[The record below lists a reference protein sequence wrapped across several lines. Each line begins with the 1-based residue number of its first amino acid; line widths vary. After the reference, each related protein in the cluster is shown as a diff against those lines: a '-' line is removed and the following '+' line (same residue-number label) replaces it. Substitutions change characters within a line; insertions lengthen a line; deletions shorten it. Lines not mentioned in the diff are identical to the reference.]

1 MLTPVAPPSTPVR
14 TDLGTGKSP
23 SPRTPTGQTGTPTTM
38 ERSPQWRLG
47 QKLAKMAKEA
57 YDKWMIGTINDN
69 EYVEYMEH
77 IRERHVKDKQAAREK
92 TPEARSKAQ
101 AAVKSAQGTEPLKS
115 EVYEVAHTQPRVQWK
130 EVSQTAG
137 LSGVN
142 AKSRTKINREPLKK
156 TQELKEAKETPA
168 TPANNQKGTPQDK
181 AKQTLK
187 GNGGET
193 RV

>member
-1 MLTPVAPPSTPVR
+1 
-14 TDLGTGKSP
+14 
-23 SPRTPTGQTGTPTTM
+23 
-38 ERSPQWRLG
+38 
-47 QKLAKMAKEA
+47 
-57 YDKWMIGTINDN
+57 
-69 EYVEYMEH
+69 MEH

-142 AKSRTKINREPLKK
+142 AKSRTKINREPLKRWILHGHCCK
-156 TQELKEAKETPA
+156 GPAWVDGIGRSRQTPLMV
-168 TPANNQKGTPQDK
+168 KDK
-181 AKQTLK
+181 NL
-187 GNGGET
+187 
-193 RV
+193 RI